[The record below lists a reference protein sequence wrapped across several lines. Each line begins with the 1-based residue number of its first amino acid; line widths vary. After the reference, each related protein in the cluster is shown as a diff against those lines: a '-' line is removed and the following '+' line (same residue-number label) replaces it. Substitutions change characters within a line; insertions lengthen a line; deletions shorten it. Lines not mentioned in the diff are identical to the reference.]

1 MRQKLNGYFLMSVC
15 IAASIAAALFS
26 PPVHAVVVLSKGA
39 KQPIMGY
46 LVRQDERTIVI
57 RQDLP
62 DGKSRES
69 SFATKDLDELIIT
82 VSPERLTA
90 LDPNKLQVFREY
102 AEELAEKQRD
112 PEARDTAIRLYA
124 IVAARGDG
132 NLRHSALLGL
142 IALARNTGE
151 ERLFRA
157 AAYLFDSDHDPSVLT
172 GSGAIADSASTI
184 ETSWSE
190 SFSKRGLAPLPPLNL
205 ERLTEFDPAVCVY
218 RSGKWIRP

>member
-1 MRQKLNGYFLMSVC
+1 
-15 IAASIAAALFS
+15 
-26 PPVHAVVVLSKGA
+26 
-39 KQPIMGY
+39 MGY

-69 SFATKDLDELIIT
+69 SFAKKDLDELIIT
-82 VSPERLTA
+82 VSPERLAA
-90 LDPNKLQVFREY
+90 LDRNNLNDYREY

-142 IALARNTGE
+142 ISLARNADE

-157 AAYLFDSDHDPSVLT
+157 AAYLFDSDHDPTVLA
-172 GSGAIADSASTI
+172 GSAAIADSAGAI

-190 SFSKRGLAPLPPLNL
+190 SLSKRGLAPLPQLNL
-205 ERLTEFDPAVCVY
+205 ERLTEFDPAACVY
-218 RSGKWIRP
+218 RGGKWIRP

>member
-1 MRQKLNGYFLMSVC
+1 MRLKRNGHILTAVC
-15 IAASIAAALFS
+15 VAASIAAALFS
-26 PPVHAVVVLSKGA
+26 QPVYAVVVLSKGA

-69 SFATKDLDELIIT
+69 SFAKKDLDELIIT
-82 VSPERLTA
+82 VSPERLTT
-90 LDPNKLQVFREY
+90 LDRSNLNDYREY

-124 IVAARGDG
+124 IVAVWGDG

-142 IALARNTGE
+142 IALARNADE

-157 AAYLFDSDHDPSVLT
+157 ATYLFDPDHDPSVLA
-172 GSGAIADSASTI
+172 GSAATADSAGAI

-205 ERLTEFDPAVCVY
+205 ERLTEFDPTACVY
-218 RSGKWIRP
+218 RSGKWVRP

>member
-1 MRQKLNGYFLMSVC
+1 MLLKRNGCFLTAVC
-15 IAASIAAALFS
+15 IAVSVAAALFCR
-26 PPVHAVVVLSKGA
+26 PIHAVVVLPKGS

-46 LVRQDERTIVI
+46 LVRQDERAIVI

-69 SFATKDLDELIIT
+69 SFAKKDLDELIIT
-82 VSPERLTA
+82 VSPERLAA
-90 LDPNKLQVFREY
+90 LDPNKLQAYREY

-112 PEARDTAIRLYA
+112 PEARDAAVRLYA

-142 IALARNTGE
+142 ISLARNADE

-157 AAYLFDSDHDPSVLT
+157 AAYLFDPDHDPTVLA
-172 GSGAIADSASTI
+172 GSAAIADSAGAI

-190 SFSKRGLAPLPPLNL
+190 SLSKRGPAPLPAISL
-205 ERLTEFDPAVCVY
+205 ERLTEFDPAACVY
-218 RSGKWIRP
+218 RGGKWIRP